1 MYGIN
6 FIKEEILKKNKKLK
20 ISLRKDIQSLYEV
33 AEELKSKK
41 QKLEIYYAINHLN
54 NVLKSNI

>member
-1 MYGIN
+1 VYGVN
-6 FIKEEILKKNKKLK
+6 FIKEEILKKNKKVK

-41 QKLEIYYAINHLN
+41 QKAEIYYAINHLN
-54 NVLKSNI
+54 NVLKK

>member
-1 MYGIN
+1 M
-6 FIKEEILKKNKKLK
+6 KENKKVK

-41 QKLEIYYAINHLN
+41 QKAEIYYAINHLN
-54 NVLKSNI
+54 NVLKK

>member
-1 MYGIN
+1 MYGVN
-6 FIKEEILKKNKKLK
+6 FIKEEILKKNKKVR

-41 QKLEIYYAINHLN
+41 QKAEIYYAINHLN
-54 NVLKSNI
+54 NVLKK

>member
-1 MYGIN
+1 MYGVN
-6 FIKEEILKKNKKLK
+6 FIKEEILKKNKKVK

-41 QKLEIYYAINHLN
+41 QKAEIYYAINHLN
-54 NVLKSNI
+54 NVLKK

>member
-6 FIKEEILKKNKKLK
+6 FIKEEILKKNKKVR

-41 QKLEIYYAINHLN
+41 T
-54 NVLKSNI
+54 KSRNLLCNKSFK

>member
-6 FIKEEILKKNKKLK
+6 FIKEEILKKNKKVK

-54 NVLKSNI
+54 NVLKK